1 MLVMYVVMNAPLRHK
16 TAWSESKS
24 RTTRRKLVAE
34 ATRRS
39 SDLILKESFLSQVL
53 LPTMHEIVDD
63 VQDVFNQILI
73 ICFLYFMP
81 SLLMT
86 RK

>member
-1 MLVMYVVMNAPLRHK
+1 MNFTFFK
-16 TAWSESKS
+16 TSDL
-24 RTTRRKLVAE
+24 TRRRLVAE

-63 VQDVFNQILI
+63 GQDVLCFGRYPRNLI
-73 ICFLYFMP
+73 FFFFSSYRPC
-81 SLLMT
+81 
-86 RK
+86 